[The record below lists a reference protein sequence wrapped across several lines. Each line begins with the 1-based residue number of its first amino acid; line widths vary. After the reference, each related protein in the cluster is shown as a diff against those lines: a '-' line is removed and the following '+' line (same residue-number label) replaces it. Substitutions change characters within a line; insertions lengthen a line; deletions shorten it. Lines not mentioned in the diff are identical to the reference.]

1 MSTITS
7 FKDIMAWKKAIE
19 LARLIYISSGKGLF
33 SKDYA
38 LRDQIRRAVISISSN
53 IAEGFERGGKREFV
67 QFLTIAKGSTA
78 EVQTQLRIALELG
91 YISKGEFDQ
100 LDSVCTEII
109 YMISGFLRYLL
120 AARVDGIKFK
130 GK

>member
-7 FKDIMAWKKAIE
+7 FKDIMAWEKAVE
-19 LARLIYISSGKGLF
+19 LAKLIYISSGKGPF

-78 EVQTQLRIALELG
+78 EVQTQLRIAFELE
-91 YISKGEFDQ
+91 YISRDEFDQ
-100 LDSVCTEII
+100 LDSICTEII

-120 AARVDGIKFK
+120 ATRVDGIKFK